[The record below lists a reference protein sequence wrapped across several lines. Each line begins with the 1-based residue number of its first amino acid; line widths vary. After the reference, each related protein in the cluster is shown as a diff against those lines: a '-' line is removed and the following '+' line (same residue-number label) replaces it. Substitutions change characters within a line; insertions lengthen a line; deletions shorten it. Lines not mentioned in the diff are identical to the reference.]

1 MTISFQVTAKDP
13 GTRARCGVLTTP
25 HGSIRTPVYMPVG
38 TQAAVKALSPED
50 VRAAGSGIL
59 LANTYH
65 LYLRPG
71 TDLIVKAGGL
81 HSFMHWD
88 GPILTDSGGFQVF
101 SLARLR
107 KITEEGV
114 EFQSHLDGKPCFLSP
129 EEATRA
135 QHAIGSD
142 ILMAFDECIPYPSPA
157 EYVEA
162 SVDRTTRWAERCLAA
177 HSAAGREEFQALFG
191 IVQGSNFRRLREK
204 SARAI
209 TALPLPG
216 FAIGGV
222 SVGEPRET
230 IYEVVGYTAPLLP
243 EDKPRYLM
251 GVGTP
256 EDLWECVERGMDMFD
271 CVMPTRIARN
281 GTALTR
287 RGRIVLKNSRFA
299 GDLTPLDPDCPC
311 ECCRNYTR
319 AYLRHLFQAEE
330 LLALRLLSLHN
341 LCFMNEVCNQIRA
354 GIEAGDF
361 PGAKRRFFGM
371 YAPSGAGDGAYP

>member
-1 MTISFQVTAKDP
+1 MAITFEVTAKDP
-13 GTRARCGVLTTP
+13 GTAARCGVLSTP
-25 HGSIRTPVYMPVG
+25 HGSVRTPVYMPVG

-65 LYLRPG
+65 LVLRPG
-71 TDLIVKAGGL
+71 TGLIERAGGL
-81 HSFMHWD
+81 HAFMHWD

-101 SLARLR
+101 SLAQLR
-107 KITEEGV
+107 RITEEGV
-114 EFQSHLDGKPCFLSP
+114 EFQSHLDGSRCFLSP
-129 EEATRA
+129 ETATQA

-142 ILMAFDECIPYPSPA
+142 ILMAFDECIPYPSP
-157 EYVEA
+157 EPYVEA
-162 SVDRTTRWAERCLAA
+162 SVDRTTRWAERCLRA
-177 HSAAGREEFQALFG
+177 HEASGRSGRQALFG
-191 IVQGSNFRRLREK
+191 IVQGSNIRRLRER
-204 SARAI
+204 SAKAV
-209 TALPLPG
+209 TALPFPG

-243 EDKPRYLM
+243 EDRPRYLM

-256 EDLWECVERGMDMFD
+256 EDLWECVERGMDLFD

-287 RGRIVLKNSRFA
+287 SGRVILKNSRCA
-299 GDLTPLDPDCPC
+299 DDRSPLDPDCPC
-311 ECCRNYTR
+311 ECCRNYSR

-330 LLALRLLSLHN
+330 LLVLRLVSLHN
-341 LCFMNEVCNQIRA
+341 LRFMNDVCEMIRA

-361 PGAKRRFFGM
+361 AGAKRRFFDR
-371 YAPSGAGDGAYP
+371 YGDS